1 MTIPS
6 QPPHKTADA
15 SPYASLRGPRA
26 AAQDTDVESTPA
38 NAAATASGFAAELA
52 KLEELREAL
61 WQAFK
66 AGPDAGLPTLLIE
79 LTNCYTNTLRFQ
91 MNMKSLQARKVN
103 PPHSPAS
110 ALRAKS
116 QD

>member
-1 MTIPS
+1 MTTQQQAP
-6 QPPHKTADA
+6 QKTADP

-26 AAQDTDVESTPA
+26 PAQAGNVESGSPIA
-38 NAAATASGFAAELA
+38 PDSQGFAAELE

-91 MNMKSLQARKVN
+91 MNMKSLNARKG
-103 PPHSPAS
+103 SPN
-110 ALRAKS
+110 RAELMPREK
-116 QD
+116 